1 MGTPTEE
8 TWPGL
13 KQLPDYKPTFP
24 KWHGVSLSTVVPQLD
39 ADGIELLGQMLT
51 YDPAMRISAKR
62 ALKSPYLQEVWQE

>member
-13 KQLPDYKPTFP
+13 KQLPDYKSSFP
-24 KWHGVSLSTVVPQLD
+24 RWRGVSLAKAVPNLD
-39 ADGIELLGQMLT
+39 SEGIDLLQKMLT

-62 ALKSPYLQEVWQE
+62 ALQSPYLQEVWQE